1 MTPGHVLL
9 AILSLLLVAQSG
21 YSAAL
26 MLYAW
31 EDEEK
36 DSRRRIPATYEPP
49 ATRFTLLLPA
59 RHEEAVIDETI
70 QRTVDLHYP
79 RQLVQILVVI
89 ESGDTG
95 TIAVVES
102 KIASLRERGITHV
115 RLLTFAEPPI
125 NKPHGLNVGLQH
137 ATGDIVTIFDAEDG
151 LHPDILQVVN
161 TVAIR
166 ERAPVVQ
173 CGVQLMNYGDR
184 WFSALNVLEYFFWF
198 KSRMHYHAGVGMVPL
213 GGNTVFMRR
222 DILQRMGGW
231 DQYCLT
237 EDADIGIR
245 LSAMGLP
252 IRVLYDDQFV
262 TQEETPPTVGQF
274 IRQRT
279 RWNQGFLQVL
289 FKGQWLRLHDYR
301 QRLLALYTLSFPAL
315 QSVMMIYVPVS
326 IWMMLF
332 VKVPVLLAIISS
344 LPLYMLA
351 IQLAI
356 SIVGLYEFT
365 DVHHLQPS
373 PLSPFAL
380 LTAYIPY
387 QMMLNYAALRAAW
400 RQIRGNNTWE
410 KTAHIGA
417 HRSAVTGIEPGRLV
431 EAEEAA
437 GD

>member
-1 MTPGHVLL
+1 
-9 AILSLLLVAQSG
+9 
-21 YSAAL
+21 
-26 MLYAW
+26 
-31 EDEEK
+31 
-36 DSRRRIPATYEPP
+36 
-49 ATRFTLLLPA
+49 
-59 RHEEAVIDETI
+59 
-70 QRTVDLHYP
+70 
-79 RQLVQILVVI
+79 
-89 ESGDTG
+89 
-95 TIAVVES
+95 
-102 KIASLRERGITHV
+102 
-115 RLLTFAEPPI
+115 
-125 NKPHGLNVGLQH
+125 
-137 ATGDIVTIFDAEDG
+137 
-151 LHPDILQVVN
+151 
-161 TVAIR
+161 
-166 ERAPVVQ
+166 
-173 CGVQLMNYGDR
+173 
-184 WFSALNVLEYFFWF
+184 
-198 KSRMHYHAGVGMVPL
+198 
-213 GGNTVFMRR
+213 MRR